1 MIEKM
6 EEALMEVR
14 RDLDAERAASEAMH
28 THLRWAVDAWLA
40 RLEFERALGA
50 RLDETSPLDLP
61 LLSTPLTPGS

>member
-1 MIEKM
+1 
-6 EEALMEVR
+6 
-14 RDLDAERAASEAMH
+14 MH

-61 LLSTPLTPGS
+61 LLSSPLTPGS